1 VKITI
6 NNFSK
11 FNPRSDLKSMPW
23 LRLQNNFFDEE
34 DFFDEDVNTTWLFIF
49 LLCQCAQKVSGTL
62 EMREKYLISKSKLTK
77 KQFHDALS
85 NLLAKSLIS
94 LETNESDRISTE
106 TCLTNEHNEHNVIE
120 RDRDRVF
127 DFEAIYFEYPKKI
140 GKAAGLKK
148 LNSITMNQELYE
160 EILQGCINY
169 KNYIIENKTEAQY
182 IKQFSSWVNQECW
195 MDEMRI
201 SKRTI
206 PDSFSEIR
214 NQEEYK
220 HEI

>member
-1 VKITI
+1 
-6 NNFSK
+6 
-11 FNPRSDLKSMPW
+11 MPW

-49 LLCQCAQKVSGTL
+49 LLCQCAQKVNGTL

-85 NLLAKSLIS
+85 NLLSKSLIS

-106 TCLTNEHNEHNVIE
+106 TCLTNEHNEHNMTE
-120 RDRDRVF
+120 RDRDRAF
-127 DFEAIYFEYPKKI
+127 DLELIYSEYPKKV
-140 GKAAGLKK
+140 GKAKGIEKLKSLK
-148 LNSITMNQELYE
+148 MDEDKFNL
-160 EILQGCINY
+160 ILQGCKNY
-169 KNYIIENKTEAQY
+169 KSYVLKNNIEVKY

-195 MDEMRI
+195 LDEMSVAQSI
-201 SKRTI
+201 K
-206 PDSFSEIR
+206 PDPFADMR
-214 NQEEYK
+214 NNKEYK